1 VNPHSQS
8 TAKTDSALLLIDFQ
22 RDFLDP
28 DGRLPVA
35 AHHVEPMIRAARQAI
50 ADRTPGQIIVKVA
63 NQFPAKA
70 RIANATRRNAAIAG
84 TPGAAWDPR
93 LDIADACYLPKWKSD
108 AFCNPQLDRLLK
120 EHGIA
125 EVTVAGLYARACVT
139 ATVKSA
145 LRRGLAVNV
154 LTDGVACRSD
164 ATRRR
169 ALARLHAN
177 GARLI

>member
-1 VNPHSQS
+1 MTSAP
-8 TAKTDSALLLIDFQ
+8 TGSALLLIDFQ

-28 DGRLPVA
+28 HGRLPVA
-35 AHHVEPMIRAARQAI
+35 AHHVEPMIHAARRAV
-50 ADRTPGQIIVKVA
+50 ADRTPDEIVVRIA
-63 NQFPAKA
+63 NEFPSKA
-70 RIANATRRNAAIAG
+70 RIANAARRNAAIAG

-93 LDIADACYLPKWKSD
+93 LDFDEAHYVPKWKSD
-108 AFCNPQLDRLLK
+108 AFCNPRLGRLLM
-120 EHGIA
+120 EQGIG
-125 EVTVAGLYARACVT
+125 EVTVAGLYARACVA

-154 LTDGVACRSD
+154 LAEGVACRSD

-169 ALARLHAN
+169 ALARLQDK